1 MAVGYESTQKTIKI
15 DDDNK
20 LIIANTARQSDGLP
34 RGGRAVGPGLNVKF
48 QTGPVEV
55 EGGRKGAF
63 IEDLLAIVVDRLKWY
78 QTGQFACRENAVA
91 LTHIQTA
98 GFWLEERTR
107 DRQERGV
114 EGTYD
119 P

>member
-63 IEDLLAIVVDRLKWY
+63 IEDLLAIVVCLLYTSPSPRD
-78 QTGQFACRENAVA
+78 
-91 LTHIQTA
+91 
-98 GFWLEERTR
+98 RTR
-107 DRQERGV
+107 SRM
-114 EGTYD
+114 
-119 P
+119 PSSA